1 MECSRFTN
9 TGSSVNGLA
18 VIVRSLAWLLVLTTF
33 APPSRAEAQGARR
46 PVPAAFTRD
55 TVVQRLARDSTPTG
69 RLRLLRNPA
78 AQDSTTECQSSY
90 PYVLLGGLVG
100 AIIGSARHEEAS
112 ENDTGFNIPL
122 LSIPLIMGPY
132 ILGGM
137 LLGYL
142 LAPC

>member
-1 MECSRFTN
+1 MI
-9 TGSSVNGLA
+9 L
-18 VIVRSLAWLLVLTTF
+18 RSLVVLLFPTTF
-33 APPSRAEAQGARR
+33 PPSRAEAQGARR

-55 TVVQRLARDSTPTG
+55 TVAPQLARDSTPAG
-69 RLRLLRNPA
+69 RLRLLMNVA
-78 AQDSTTECQSSY
+78 AQDSTRECQSSY

-100 AIIGSARHEEAS
+100 AIIGSARHEKAADS
-112 ENDTGFNIPL
+112 ETGFDIPL

-137 LLGYL
+137 FLGYL